1 MTVRAWRARF
11 TVDGLSRF
19 GKVARGRGRRAT
31 IPQEVIQ
38 EIVDLTQNS
47 VPHGS
52 ALEYPDNGHASSGV
66 EGYDPA
72 GLVAARPE
80 TPFGEETTPGSRRS

>member
-52 ALEYPDNGHASSGV
+52 ALEYPDNGQASSGV